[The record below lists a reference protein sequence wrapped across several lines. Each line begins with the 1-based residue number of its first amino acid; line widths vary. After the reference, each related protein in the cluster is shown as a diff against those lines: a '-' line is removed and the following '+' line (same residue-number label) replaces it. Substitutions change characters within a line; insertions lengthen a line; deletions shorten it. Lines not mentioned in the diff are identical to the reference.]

1 VTDLLN
7 FQYDGLNVRTL
18 VIDGEP
24 WLVGVDV
31 CKALGLLNP
40 RDALGR
46 LDPDG
51 VGTADVIDSIGR
63 TQTAKIIN
71 EAGLYE
77 LIFQSRTPGAAQF
90 RRWVTHEVL
99 PSIRRTGSYA
109 APPEEDDSTLIAR
122 ALQASA
128 RMLEQKDAKIAELM
142 PRADAWDEIASGA
155 GDYDVADAAKMLAR
169 AGIPL
174 GSQRLFRQLNDIGWI
189 YRGNGGKWKARQAQ
203 VDAGYLAER
212 PMSHHHPRTGE
223 VVVDPPQVRVT
234 LKGLERLRVR
244 LGDLTI
250 SRLSTAV

>member
-1 VTDLLN
+1 VTDLMN
-7 FQYDGLNVRTL
+7 FQYDSLTVRTL

-24 WLVGVDV
+24 WIVGVDV
-31 CKALGLLNP
+31 CRALGLVNP

-63 TQTAKIIN
+63 TQNAKVIN

-99 PSIRRTGSYA
+99 PSIRRTGSYIA
-109 APPEEDDSTLIAR
+109 TPEEDDTTLIAR

-128 RMLEQKDAKIAELM
+128 RMLEQKDAKIAELV
-142 PRADAWDEIASGA
+142 PRAVAWDELASGV
-155 GDYDVADAAKMLAR
+155 GDYEVADAAKMLSR
-169 AGIPL
+169 AGIPI
-174 GSQRLFRQLNDIGWI
+174 GSQRLFRQLNDLGWI
-189 YRGNGGKWKARQAQ
+189 YRGSGGKWKARQAQ

-244 LGDLTI
+244 LGDLTT

>member
-63 TQTAKIIN
+63 TQTTKIIN

-99 PSIRRTGSYA
+99 PSIRRTGSFVVT
-109 APPEEDDSTLIAR
+109 PEEDDTTLIAR

-128 RMLEQKDAKIAELM
+128 RMLEQKDARIAELV
-142 PRADAWDEIASGA
+142 PRADAWDELASGA
-155 GDYDVADAAKMLAR
+155 GDYDVADAAKM
-169 AGIPL
+169 
-174 GSQRLFRQLNDIGWI
+174 
-189 YRGNGGKWKARQAQ
+189 ARQAQ

-244 LGDLTI
+244 LGNLTATP
-250 SRLSTAV
+250 LSTAV

>member
-1 VTDLLN
+1 MTDLMN
-7 FQYDGLNVRTL
+7 FQYDSLTVRTL

-24 WLVGVDV
+24 WIVGVDV
-31 CKALGLLNP
+31 CRALGLVNA

-63 TQTAKIIN
+63 TQNAKVIN

-77 LIFQSRTPGAAQF
+77 LIFQSRTPGAARF

-99 PSIRRTGSYA
+99 PSIRRTGSYVT
-109 APPEEDDSTLIAR
+109 PSEEDDSTLIAR

-128 RMLEQKDAKIAELM
+128 RMLEQKDATIAELV

-169 AGIPL
+169 AGIQT
-174 GSQRLFRQLNDIGWI
+174 GGQRLFTQLNELGWI
-189 YRGNGGKWKARQAQ
+189 YRGTAGKWKARQTQ

-223 VVVDPPQVRVT
+223 IVVDPPQVRVT
-234 LKGLERLRVR
+234 LKGIERLRVR
-244 LGDLTI
+244 LGKLTI
-250 SRLSTAV
+250 RHMTAAI